1 MIVKSRKYWRRR
13 ERGQIYVL
21 MSLGIVALLGMAG
34 LGADIGVI
42 YGTRRQMQTAADA
55 AAIAAANALQGSSSV
70 AAGYQTAA
78 NDAAS
83 INGFTNAT
91 NGVTITTSE
100 VSCPGAASE
109 QCVQV
114 NIAQAVPT
122 YFLRALGK
130 SSISLDTVAIAGGVN
145 APGCIYALDP
155 SASEA
160 VSFTGNVNI
169 TASCGLIDDS
179 SNSNGLYATGNGTIQ
194 TTSAGVAGN
203 YNSASLGNM
212 HFTPTP
218 ITGIAPAPDPLASL
232 SQPSVPSCSQ
242 SATTNSGTDTVNG
255 NYATYNVAPGIYS
268 GGISIGGNIGTLNF
282 QAGNFG
288 NGISFSGNL
297 STANFAAGQY
307 QNGGG
312 SGAAVTLNGNFG
324 ANFAS
329 GVSFC
334 GPLKLIGNNAVTLQP
349 GLYYG
354 GISIT
359 GNSTVTFEPGTYIL
373 AGGGLS
379 VTGNSTLSG
388 TGVTFF
394 DTNGLGGYGPINLT
408 GNETANLSAPTSGPL
423 KGILFFQDR
432 TIASGS
438 AGSSLVGNSSSTFDG
453 VVYFPTTSLSY
464 LGNSSSSGYTFIIA
478 DTLTITGNAS
488 MTIGSNYSSLG
499 GTSPLSSNT
508 IYE

>member
-55 AAIAAANALQGSSSV
+55 AAIAAANALQGSSTV

-91 NGVTITTSE
+91 NGVTITTTE

-179 SNSNGLYATGNGTIQ
+179 SNSQRALRHRQWHDPDYFCGCRRQLQFGVIGEHAFYAD
-194 TTSAGVAGN
+194 SYHRYRAGAR
-203 YNSASLGNM
+203 
-212 HFTPTP
+212 
-218 ITGIAPAPDPLASL
+218 PAR
-232 SQPSVPSCSQ
+232 
-242 SATTNSGTDTVNG
+242 
-255 NYATYNVAPGIYS
+255 
-268 GGISIGGNIGTLNF
+268 F
-282 QAGNFG
+282 
-288 NGISFSGNL
+288 
-297 STANFAAGQY
+297 
-307 QNGGG
+307 
-312 SGAAVTLNGNFG
+312 AVTAVG
-324 ANFAS
+324 A
-329 GVSFC
+329 
-334 GPLKLIGNNAVTLQP
+334 
-349 GLYYG
+349 
-354 GISIT
+354 
-359 GNSTVTFEPGTYIL
+359 
-373 AGGGLS
+373 
-379 VTGNSTLSG
+379 
-388 TGVTFF
+388 
-394 DTNGLGGYGPINLT
+394 
-408 GNETANLSAPTSGPL
+408 
-423 KGILFFQDR
+423 
-432 TIASGS
+432 
-438 AGSSLVGNSSSTFDG
+438 
-453 VVYFPTTSLSY
+453 Y
-464 LGNSSSSGYTFIIA
+464 L
-478 DTLTITGNAS
+478 
-488 MTIGSNYSSLG
+488 
-499 GTSPLSSNT
+499 
-508 IYE
+508 

>member
-1 MIVKSRKYWRRR
+1 
-13 ERGQIYVL
+13 
-21 MSLGIVALLGMAG
+21 
-34 LGADIGVI
+34 
-42 YGTRRQMQTAADA
+42 
-55 AAIAAANALQGSSSV
+55 
-70 AAGYQTAA
+70 
-78 NDAAS
+78 
-83 INGFTNAT
+83 
-91 NGVTITTSE
+91 
-100 VSCPGAASE
+100 
-109 QCVQV
+109 V

-130 SSISLDTVAIAGGVN
+130 SSISLDTEAIAGGVN

-179 SNSNGLYATGNGTIQ
+179 SNSQGLYATGNGTIQ

-218 ITGIAPAPDPLASL
+218 ITGIAPAPDPLASM
-232 SQPSVPSCSQ
+232 SQPSVPTCSQ
-242 SATTNSGTDTVNG
+242 AATTHSGTETVSGNNATVNLS
-255 NYATYNVAPGIYS
+255 PGIYS
-268 GGISIGGNIGTLNF
+268 SGISIGGNVGTLNF
-282 QAGNFG
+282 LAGNFG
-288 NGISFSGNL
+288 NGISFNGNL

-312 SGAAVTLNGNFG
+312 SGAAVTLSGNFG
-324 ANFAS
+324 ATFAS

-334 GPLKLIGNNAVTLQP
+334 GPLKLVGNNAVTLQP

-359 GNSTVTFEPGTYIL
+359 GNSNVTFEPGTYIL

-423 KGILFFQDR
+423 KGMLFFQDR

>member
-1 MIVKSRKYWRRR
+1 MIVQSRKYWRRR

-55 AAIAAANALQGSSSV
+55 AAIAGANALQGSSSV

-78 NDAAS
+78 SDAAS

-91 NGVTITTSE
+91 NGVTINTSQ

-114 NIAQAVPT
+114 NITQDVPT

-130 SSISLDTVAIAGGVN
+130 SSISLGTVAIAGGVN

-160 VSFTGNVNI
+160 VSLIGNINI
-169 TASCGLIDDS
+169 SASCGLIDDS
-179 SNSNGLYATGNGTIQ
+179 SNSEGLYATGNGTIQ
-194 TTSAGVAGN
+194 TTSVGVAGN

-232 SQPSVPSCSQ
+232 SQPSVPTCSQ
-242 SATTNSGTDTVNG
+242 AASTHSGTETVSGNNATVNLSS
-255 NYATYNVAPGIYS
+255 GIYS
-268 GGISIGGNIGTLNF
+268 GGISIGGNVGTLNF
-282 QAGNFG
+282 LAGNFG
-288 NGISFSGNL
+288 NGITFSGNL
-297 STANFAAGQY
+297 TTANFAAGQY

-312 SGAAVTLNGNFG
+312 SGASVTLTGNFG

-334 GPLKLIGNNAVTLQP
+334 GPLKLTGNNAVTLQP

-354 GISIT
+354 GIAIT
-359 GNSTVTFEPGTYIL
+359 GNSNVTFEPGTYIL

-423 KGILFFQDR
+423 KGMLFFQDR
-432 TIASGS
+432 TISSG

>member
-179 SNSNGLYATGNGTIQ
+179 SNSNGLTPPAMARSRR
-194 TTSAGVAGN
+194 SAGVAGN

-268 GGISIGGNIGTLNF
+268 GGISISGNIGTLNF

-288 NGISFSGNL
+288 NGISFNGNL

-359 GNSTVTFEPGTYIL
+359 GNSTVTFEP
-373 AGGGLS
+373 A
-379 VTGNSTLSG
+379 
-388 TGVTFF
+388 
-394 DTNGLGGYGPINLT
+394 LT
-408 GNETANLSAPTSGPL
+408 SWPAEAC
-423 KGILFFQDR
+423 R
-432 TIASGS
+432 
-438 AGSSLVGNSSSTFDG
+438 
-453 VVYFPTTSLSY
+453 
-464 LGNSSSSGYTFIIA
+464 
-478 DTLTITGNAS
+478 
-488 MTIGSNYSSLG
+488 
-499 GTSPLSSNT
+499 
-508 IYE
+508 

>member
-34 LGADIGVI
+34 LAADIGVI

-83 INGFTNAT
+83 INGFTNST
-91 NGVTITTSE
+91 NGVTITTTE

-179 SNSNGLYATGNGTIQ
+179 SNSQGLYATGNGTIQ

-232 SQPSVPSCSQ
+232 SQPSVPTCSQ
-242 SATTNSGTDTVNG
+242 AATTHSGTETVSGNNATVNLS
-255 NYATYNVAPGIYS
+255 PGIYS
-268 GGISIGGNIGTLNF
+268 SGISIGGNVGTLNF
-282 QAGNFG
+282 LAGNFG
-288 NGISFSGNL
+288 NGISFNGNL
-297 STANFAAGQY
+297 TTANFAAGQY

-312 SGAAVTLNGNFG
+312 SGAAVTLSGNFG

-334 GPLKLIGNNAVTLQP
+334 GPLKLSRQQRSDA
-349 GLYYG
+349 
-354 GISIT
+354 
-359 GNSTVTFEPGTYIL
+359 
-373 AGGGLS
+373 
-379 VTGNSTLSG
+379 
-388 TGVTFF
+388 
-394 DTNGLGGYGPINLT
+394 
-408 GNETANLSAPTSGPL
+408 
-423 KGILFFQDR
+423 
-432 TIASGS
+432 S
-438 AGSSLVGNSSSTFDG
+438 AGSVLRRNLDHGKLQRDIRTGHLHPGRRRLVGNRQFDSERDG
-453 VVYFPTTSLSY
+453 GDLLRHDRAGWLWPNQLDGQRDRQLERAHLGSAQGDVVFP
-464 LGNSSSSGYTFIIA
+464 G
-478 DTLTITGNAS
+478 
-488 MTIGSNYSSLG
+488 
-499 GTSPLSSNT
+499 
-508 IYE
+508 